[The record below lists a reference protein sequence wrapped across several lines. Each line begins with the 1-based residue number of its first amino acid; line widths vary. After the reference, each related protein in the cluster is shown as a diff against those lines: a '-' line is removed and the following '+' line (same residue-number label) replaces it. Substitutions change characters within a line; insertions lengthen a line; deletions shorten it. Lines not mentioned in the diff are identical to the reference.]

1 MTLLSANLGR
11 ALLEGGVDVDVDL
24 TVVGQVVLIVVLL
37 LVLKPV
43 LFDPMLRLFEER
55 EKRIDGAKKSARQID
70 KKSAEAEAEFEAAMF
85 KAQAEGNAVRER
97 LRNEGVKAENEVLA
111 KVRAETAEL
120 LASGRKK
127 AADELAEARRGLQAD
142 GQALGRELAA
152 RVLGREVT

>member
-111 KVRAETAEL
+111 KVR
-120 LASGRKK
+120 
-127 AADELAEARRGLQAD
+127 
-142 GQALGRELAA
+142 
-152 RVLGREVT
+152 